1 MLKKR
6 KSVLTLK
13 SWCERNTSMEKGI
26 STLQL
31 ERFDISHER
40 GFLPKEDPAYRFES
54 LELAEL
60 RYLEFLGNNIPE
72 MLSNHTLRKTLRNLE
87 PLPIE
92 VLERLPYRE
101 KVMAARIYAFLTSA
115 YVHQLEEEKVN
126 SIPRGLAIPFNYL
139 SKALGRKYPI
149 LSYDLYA
156 LNNWKRKD
164 KSSRIEVE
172 NLETIQ
178 NFVRLEDEPWFIL
191 IHVEIEAEAGPAIAS
206 IVTLQDAVAKK
217 DFELLKY
224 ALDNMHDSLA
234 EMIETLRRMPEHN
247 NPNLYAFTFRP
258 YIQMFQN
265 VKYEGVNEYSYG
277 PTFRGETGA
286 QSSVIPSLDAALGIK
301 HQKTDLTDYV
311 TDMRNYMPKK
321 HREFIEVV
329 EANEK
334 SKPIREFLMKEG
346 GVGAIR
352 RYNDVLDKLVE
363 FRQKHLEFA
372 VLYIFSKVKD
382 TLGTGGTPFM
392 KWLAQLRDETLAHKI
407 NV

>member
-1 MLKKR
+1 
-6 KSVLTLK
+6 
-13 SWCERNTSMEKGI
+13 MEKGI

-31 ERFDISHER
+31 ESFDISHER

-60 RYLEFLGNNIPE
+60 GYLEFLGNNIPE
-72 MLSNHTLRKTLRNLE
+72 MLSNHTLRKTLGNLE
-87 PLPIE
+87 PIPIE

-139 SKALGRKYPI
+139 SNVLGRNYPI

-191 IHVEIEAEAGPAIAS
+191 IHVEIEAKAGPAIAS
-206 IVTLQDAVAKK
+206 IGTLQDAIAKR

-224 ALDNMHDSLA
+224 ALDNMHDSMA
-234 EMIETLRRMPEHN
+234 EMIETLGRMPEHN

-265 VKYEGVNEYSYG
+265 VKYEGVKEYSYG

-321 HREFIEVV
+321 HREFIEAV
-329 EANEK
+329 EANER
-334 SKPIREFLMKEG
+334 SKPIREFLMEDCS
-346 GVGAIR
+346 VGAIR

-382 TLGTGGTPFM
+382 KLGTGGTPFM